1 MKIFT
6 NKIKKMKEEN
16 EQLKFNNPDEWFHK
30 KAMFLVKTYGA
41 AYLTGAVAA
50 TVGCYIKFPTKVRIG
65 LIAGGTATAVVS
77 SALLAKSWN
86 KYVDELQEARDQKK
100 RNEDE
105 SIPVEFE
112 VEETE

>member
-6 NKIKKMKEEN
+6 NKIKKIKEEN
-16 EQLKFNNPDEWFHK
+16 EQLKFNNPDEWIHK

-86 KYVDELQEARDQKK
+86 KYTDEFWKAKDQKK